1 MRIIIAWIKKYILH
15 VHSPSAH
22 ARGYDFEYDYIKDM
36 KNKRIR
42 DLEHQIT
49 ELNLRINELEAEL
62 EESRAKEG
70 KGCLE
75 TVLESIGQLC
85 SNICDAFSEMSP
97 EELKA
102 LAEANNHDLDADC
115 VDDCDFDCEHCERAK
130 LNEEDDT

>member
-22 ARGYDFEYDYIKDM
+22 AGGYDFEYDYIKDM
-36 KNKRIR
+36 NNKRIR
-42 DLEHQIT
+42 DLESQIT

-75 TVLESIGQLC
+75 TVIE
-85 SNICDAFSEMSP
+85 NITQ
-97 EELKA
+97 A
-102 LAEANNHDLDADC
+102 LASLDFTSMVSAKIESAHCNILDADC
-115 VDDCDFDCEHCERAK
+115 PDDCDFDCEHCEHARIDI
-130 LNEEDDT
+130 EEDNS

>member
-1 MRIIIAWIKKYILH
+1 MKRIIIAWIKKYILH

-75 TVLESIGQLC
+75 KMNDRIADAISSIDF
-85 SNICDAFSEMSP
+85 SAFSAMNHP
-97 EELKA
+97 EL
-102 LAEANNHDLDADC
+102 LDDSITIEG
-115 VDDCDFDCEHCERAK
+115 DD
-130 LNEEDDT
+130 NE